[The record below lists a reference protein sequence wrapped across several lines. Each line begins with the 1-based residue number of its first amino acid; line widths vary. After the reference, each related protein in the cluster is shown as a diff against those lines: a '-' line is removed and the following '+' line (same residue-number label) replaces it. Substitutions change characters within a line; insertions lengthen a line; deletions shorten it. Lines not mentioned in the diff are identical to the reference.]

1 MKEQPKAL
9 FLADALE
16 NGECF
21 VVDRNGNDVY
31 GWMYEDPTTEAADE
45 LRRLH
50 NENQRL
56 REALKWARDVD
67 CGCCSGLQ
75 EIPYLFRD

>member
-1 MKEQPKAL
+1 MKEQPIAL

-56 REALKWARDVD
+56 REALL
-67 CGCCSGLQ
+67 ST
-75 EIPYLFRD
+75 YLHNFLKKRLSS